1 MNKAYIVT
9 KCERCGNESRL
20 MIHSVRS
27 NIILCPVCQENEVEC
42 RLISP
47 EMKVYNEYAGSV
59 RALYPYTTGSITLSA
74 N

>member
-27 NIILCPVCQENEVEC
+27 NTILCPICQENEVEC
-42 RLISP
+42 RLIRP
-47 EMKVYNEYAGSV
+47 KMNVYNEYTSSV
-59 RALYPYTTGSITLSA
+59 HALYPYTTGSIALST